1 MKFLQRHKIHY
12 FTNRKRSRRG
22 FSLVEVLVAVGILS
36 ALAGIG
42 WGTMV
47 EHLPRFRLVRIA
59 KQFRSELLSMRQIAV
74 QSNRE
79 AKFEL
84 LAHSGGDCSDT
95 EMWGGAWEMSVG
107 NEMMG
112 SRIWDLLPE
121 DSAEDGTD
129 DDQSYSRVSF
139 FSGGNQSGKDVCFR
153 EWGQINGPS
162 WGSNQDS
169 IVFSP
174 RGWLRNPASDFNTR
188 GYLEF
193 HFVNQDA
200 HRNGVFDVVK
210 VQVSRAGM
218 IRLLRVPQS
227 HNLNQIGTSIT
238 STAL

>member
-1 MKFLQRHKIHY
+1 MIFSSHHPKPYL
-12 FTNRKRSRRG
+12 RSTSHRRRG
-22 FSLVEVLVAVGILS
+22 FSLIEVMVAVGILS

-59 KQFRSELLSMRQIAV
+59 KQFRAELLSMRQIAV
-74 QSNRE
+74 QTNRE

-95 EMWGGAWEMSVG
+95 EMWGGAWEKSVG
-107 NEMMG
+107 DQIMG

-129 DDQSYSRVSF
+129 DDQSYSRISF
-139 FSGGNQSGKDVCFR
+139 FDGGNENGRDVCFR
-153 EWGQINGPS
+153 DWGTLSGPS
-162 WGSNQDS
+162 WGRNQDS

-200 HRNGVFDVVK
+200 HRKGVFDAVK

-218 IRLLRVPQS
+218 IRLLRVPQP
-227 HNLNQIGTSIT
+227 HNLNQVGTSVT
-238 STAL
+238 STVQ